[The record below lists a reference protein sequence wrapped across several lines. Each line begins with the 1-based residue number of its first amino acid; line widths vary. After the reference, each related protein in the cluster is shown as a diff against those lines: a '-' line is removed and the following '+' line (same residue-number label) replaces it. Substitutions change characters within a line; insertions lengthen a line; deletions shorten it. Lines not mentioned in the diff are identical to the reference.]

1 MEGPRRVPEPSARIW
16 EKLHHGSTQCHG
28 GLRDGLCGEHCG
40 LLSFLSA
47 NNPNFTALLRPLFC
61 HPFSHLLLDSL
72 FSYCKNK
79 TKQKSIQVWILSSP
93 DPICTRCSI
102 CIKLMLPVSREESDP
117 SVLSRAIPCAFPRIF
132 FLQSPFPTPICL
144 QTIFAGSSLP
154 AYGLAHILVTQLYH
168 HCCPESASAFHP
180 HSLFSHN
187 EFLAGTFPQRYLFL
201 PFSFLNR
208 GNLGS
213 CFTFKLPQH
222 LNVTSA

>member
-28 GLRDGLCGEHCG
+28 GLRDGPCGEHCG

-61 HPFSHLLLDSL
+61 HPFFHLLLDSL

-79 TKQKSIQVWILSSP
+79 TKQQSIQVWILSPP

-117 SVLSRAIPCAFPRIF
+117 SVLSRAIPSAFPRIF
-132 FLQSPFPTPICL
+132 FLQSPFPTPICFRL
-144 QTIFAGSSLP
+144 SL
-154 AYGLAHILVTQLYH
+154 LAHPSQHRDLLTSSWLSSTITAVLSLRLLSTLTLV
-168 HCCPESASAFHP
+168 
-180 HSLFSHN
+180 SL
-187 EFLAGTFPQRYLFL
+187 TT
-201 PFSFLNR
+201 SFLQEHSHRGIFSSPSHSSTR